1 MRPYN
6 RAARCSLSNRCLVE
20 NRLEAIRVDVEWF
33 FVSTNEM
40 PLILSLETATRAGS
54 IALMRGEA
62 LLASRD
68 GDAQI
73 SHSTNLLDNI
83 KAILDEVGVTLREI
97 DIFAVAKGPGS
108 FTGLRIGLAT
118 VKSFA
123 ATLGRPCI
131 GIQTLYAVAHAAG
144 ESRCTIAML
153 AAGRGEVYAQRLAVS
168 DTGVVQPLG
177 APTNKAPLSLLDSVV
192 TLRNLKWAGEGAHI
206 FAEDI
211 KARALSEG
219 IAFQRAD
226 GQTSTSKDE
235 EQWTLINNSGVLAVS
250 VATLARAPVR
260 AADITLP
267 QDLQAIYVRPS
278 DAELNQR
285 CQE

>member
-1 MRPYN
+1 
-6 RAARCSLSNRCLVE
+6 
-20 NRLEAIRVDVEWF
+20 
-33 FVSTNEM
+33 M

-62 LLASRD
+62 LLASRA

-73 SHSTNLLDNI
+73 SHSTNLLENI
-83 KAILDEVGVTLREI
+83 KAVLDEAGQTLHEI
-97 DIFAVAKGPGS
+97 DIFAVAIGPGS

-123 ATLGRPCI
+123 ATLVRPCI
-131 GIQTLYAVAHAAG
+131 GIQTLHAVAHAAG
-144 ESRCTIAML
+144 ESRCTIAIL
-153 AAGRGEVYAQRLAVS
+153 PAGRGEVYAQRLAVS
-168 DTGVVQPLG
+168 STGDVRPLR
-177 APTNKAPLSLLDSVV
+177 APTNKTPLSLLDSAV

-206 FAEDI
+206 FAEEI

-219 IAFQRAD
+219 IAFQMTDSQAL
-226 GQTSTSKDE
+226 TSNDE
-235 EQWTLINNSGVLAVS
+235 EQWTLVSNSEVLAVN
-250 VATLARAPVR
+250 VATLALSPVR
-260 AADITLP
+260 AGDITLP

>member
-1 MRPYN
+1 
-6 RAARCSLSNRCLVE
+6 
-20 NRLEAIRVDVEWF
+20 
-33 FVSTNEM
+33 M

-54 IALMRGEA
+54 IALVRGEA
-62 LLASRD
+62 LLASRA

-83 KAILDEVGVTLREI
+83 KAVLGEAGQTLREI
-97 DIFAVAKGPGS
+97 DIFAVAIGPGS

-123 ATLGRPCI
+123 ATLVRPCI
-131 GIQTLYAVAHAAG
+131 GIQTLHAIAYAAG

-153 AAGRGEVYAQRLAVS
+153 PAGRGEVYAQRLAVTS
-168 DTGVVQPLG
+168 TGTVQPLS
-177 APTNKAPLSLLDSVV
+177 APTNKAPLSLLDSAV
-192 TLRNLKWAGEGAHI
+192 TVRQLTWAGEGALL
-206 FAEDI
+206 FAEEI

-219 IAFQRAD
+219 IAFQMTD
-226 GQTSTSKDE
+226 SQTLTSNNE
-235 EQWTLINNSGVLAVS
+235 GQWTLVNNSEALAVS
-250 VATLARAPVR
+250 VATLARVRVR
-260 AADITLP
+260 AGDTTLP
-267 QDLQAIYVRPS
+267 QDLHAIYVRPS

>member
-1 MRPYN
+1 
-6 RAARCSLSNRCLVE
+6 
-20 NRLEAIRVDVEWF
+20 
-33 FVSTNEM
+33 M

-54 IALMRGEA
+54 IALMRSEA
-62 LLASRD
+62 LLASRA

-73 SHSTNLLDNI
+73 SHSTNLLENI
-83 KAILDEVGVTLREI
+83 KAVLDEAGQTLREI
-97 DIFAVAKGPGS
+97 DIFAVATGPGS

-131 GIQTLYAVAHAAG
+131 GIQTLHAVAHAAG
-144 ESRCTIAML
+144 ESHCTIAML
-153 AAGRGEVYAQRLAVS
+153 PAGRGEMYAQQLAVS
-168 DTGVVQPLG
+168 STDAVQPLS
-177 APTNKAPLSLLDSVV
+177 APTNKSPQSLLDSVV

-206 FAEDI
+206 FAEEI
-211 KARALSEG
+211 KSRALSEG
-219 IAFQRAD
+219 IAFRTAD
-226 GQTSTSKDE
+226 SQTSMSNDE
-235 EQWTLINNSGVLAVS
+235 ERWTLINSSEVLAVN
-250 VATLARAPVR
+250 VATLAHSRVR
-260 AADITLP
+260 AGEITFP

>member
-1 MRPYN
+1 
-6 RAARCSLSNRCLVE
+6 LGK
-20 NRLEAIRVDVEWF
+20 F
-33 FVSTNEM
+33 FVSANEM

-54 IALMRGEA
+54 IALVRGEA
-62 LLASRD
+62 LLASRA

-73 SHSTNLLDNI
+73 SHSTNLLENI
-83 KAILDEVGVTLREI
+83 KAVLDEAGVALREI
-97 DIFAVAKGPGS
+97 DIFAVATGPGS

-123 ATLGRPCI
+123 ATLVRPCI
-131 GIQTLYAVAHAAG
+131 GIQTLHAVAHAAG

-153 AAGRGEVYAQRLAVS
+153 PAGRGEVYAQRLAVS
-168 DTGVVQPLG
+168 STGDVQPLA
-177 APTNKAPLSLLDSVV
+177 APTHKAPLSLLDSIVP
-192 TLRNLKWAGEGAHI
+192 LRQLKWAGEGAHI
-206 FAEDI
+206 FAEEI

-219 IAFQRAD
+219 IAFQTSD
-226 GQTSTSKDE
+226 SQTLMSNDE
-235 EQWTLINNSGVLAVS
+235 ERWTLISSSEVLAVN
-250 VATLARAPVR
+250 VATLALSGVR
-260 AADITLP
+260 AGDTTLP